1 MAGAGLHHARQRHR
15 HLSAADCGARGTVRR
30 PGPRA
35 ARRRPHGPGQPGQ
48 AQAQR
53 PLHSP
58 ALRALTCRNT
68 ARGVRSGTIVA
79 VVVTPTSLTPG
90 VLAEAVVDLGAIEHN
105 VRVLRE
111 HAGDAQVMAVVKA
124 DGYGHGA
131 GQVAR
136 SAVAAG
142 AAELGVATVNEALAL
157 RAEGLT
163 APVLAWLHPPGIDFG
178 PALLAD
184 VQIAVSSARQLDEL
198 LGAARRTGRTAA
210 VTLKGDTGLNR
221 NGVPLAESPSML
233 TALRQAAAEG
243 AIRLRGLMSH
253 MVFADQPNNPINDL
267 QAQRFTEIVAL
278 ARDQKVPFEVAH
290 LSNSSATMSRPELA
304 YDLVRPGI
312 AVYGL
317 SPVPNLGELG
327 LVPAMTVKC
336 IVALVKSIRAGEGVS
351 YGHTWIAQQDTTV
364 ALMPIG
370 YADGVFRSLG
380 GRLDVLI
387 NGRRHAGVGRI
398 CMDQFLVDL
407 GPGPVGVA
415 GGRGGDPVRPRGPG
429 RTHRAGLGRSD
440 RHHPLRGGHQS

>member
-1 MAGAGLHHARQRHR
+1 ME
-15 HLSAADCGARGTVRR
+15 
-30 PGPRA
+30 
-35 ARRRPHGPGQPGQ
+35 
-48 AQAQR
+48 
-53 PLHSP
+53 
-58 ALRALTCRNT
+58 
-68 ARGVRSGTIVA
+68 GVA
-79 VVVTPTSLTPG
+79 VTPTSLTPG

-111 HAGDAQVMAVVKA
+111 HAGTAQVMAVVKA

-131 GQVAR
+131 VQVAR
-136 SAVAAG
+136 AALAAG
-142 AAELGVATVNEALAL
+142 AAELGVATVDEALAL
-157 RAEGLT
+157 RADGLA

-184 VQIAVSSARQLDEL
+184 VQIAVSSGRQLDEL
-198 LGAARRTGRTAA
+198 LGAVRRTGRTAV
-210 VTLKGDTGLNR
+210 VTLKVDTGLNR
-221 NGVPLAESPSML
+221 NGVPLAQYPSML
-233 TALRQAAAEG
+233 TALRQAIAED

-253 MVFADQPNNPINDL
+253 MVFADEPNNPINDL
-267 QAQRFTEIVAL
+267 QAQRFNDIVAL

-304 YDLVRPGI
+304 FDLVRPGI

-317 SPVPNLGELG
+317 SPVPTLGDMG

-336 IVALVKSIRAGEGVS
+336 AVALVKSIKAGEGVS

-407 GPGPVGVA
+407 GPGHVDIA
-415 GGRGGDPVRPRGPG
+415 EGDEAILFGPGTHGEPIAQDWADLLDTIHYEVVTSPRGRIT
-429 RTHRAGLGRSD
+429 RTYREAENR
-440 RHHPLRGGHQS
+440 